1 MTHTRL
7 PECLW
12 RSLKVSSAMPDLS
25 RSPRPS
31 AIMRSYCSLV
41 ARASGRS
48 RPRLRAS
55 SSAMPLSLAACAA
68 EKKQL
73 CSRFCMSSPSVSS
86 TREFAPVCEKTSR
99 SIVRSRPSAAPSAK
113 TFGEPG
119 GVDVHDHVDQRF
131 HFGGFACFADEAN
144 LGGKLFQNRFGFSE
158 RVFVSAAHQVE
169 LAFAR
174 LRNARRHACFE
185 RLRTGFVGQ
194 LFDLDMHFR
203 RDRGAVDEQFAARV
217 DEQIVTGSGKDLPHR
232 VVVRHHGE
240 DHVGCCRDFRQI
252 LRGGAPKLRRE
263 FCGGSAICVVN
274 RRDVKTAVLQP
285 ARHVRAHS
293 TDSDESDI
301 HDLNDE

>member
-1 MTHTRL
+1 
-7 PECLW
+7 
-12 RSLKVSSAMPDLS
+12 
-25 RSPRPS
+25 
-31 AIMRSYCSLV
+31 MRSYCSFV
-41 ARASGRS
+41 ARARGKS

-55 SSAMPLSLAACAA
+55 SSAIPLSLAACAA

-99 SIVRSRPSAAPSAK
+99 NIVRSRPERGAEPEA
-113 TFGEPG
+113 FGQTG

-131 HFGGFACFADEAN
+131 HLGGFACFADEAN

-174 LRNARRHACFE
+174 LRDARRHACFE

-194 LFDLDMHFR
+194 LFDLHMHFG

-217 DEQIVTGSGKDLPHR
+217 DQQIVASSGKDLPHR
-232 VVVRHHGE
+232 VVIRHHGE
-240 DHVGCCRDFRQI
+240 DHVGRCRDFRQI

-263 FCGGSAICVVN
+263 FVA
-274 RRDVKTAVLQP
+274 A
-285 ARHVRAHS
+285 ARLCRKPP
-293 TDSDESDI
+293 
-301 HDLNDE
+301 